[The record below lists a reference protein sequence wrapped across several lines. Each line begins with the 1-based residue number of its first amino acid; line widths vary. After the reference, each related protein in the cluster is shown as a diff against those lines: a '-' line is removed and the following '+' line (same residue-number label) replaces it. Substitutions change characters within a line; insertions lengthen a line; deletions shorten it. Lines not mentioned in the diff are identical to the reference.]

1 MTDMTAAP
9 AHAKP
14 GPRRD
19 HLWVLVIIAACCLV
33 KVWPSWVGIG
43 AEAAFPKLG
52 KMATDWTLAVV
63 VEAYWAYAV
72 YAWLAAPAGR
82 RSRRFAVGSA
92 VGVFALSL
100 IAQSTAPV
108 LADTAVKVLAN
119 ALPVTIL
126 MLVAVLVHLRRAD
139 RAEAEEAERQ
149 SELDAA
155 EARRQAAES
164 SELAG
169 LRAELEAARTTLEP
183 VQADLVTARTEMSRL
198 AARAETLERKL
209 ATATGRKQ
217 PRKPAGV
224 TGRKPAAATARKQ
237 EPATAPATAPEAESD
252 VDREALVLK
261 YLADGH
267 SASEAGRLAG
277 LTDSRGRQIAR
288 KLATAAPK
296 GPDAGQEN
304 GS

>member
-14 GPRRD
+14 VPRRD

-183 VQADLVTARTEMSRL
+183 VQADLVTARTEMPAGGAGRN
-198 AARAETLERKL
+198 ARAE
-209 ATATGRKQ
+209 
-217 PRKPAGV
+217 AGY
-224 TGRKPAAATARKQ
+224 RYRAEA
-237 EPATAPATAPEAESD
+237 APEA
-252 VDREALVLK
+252 
-261 YLADGH
+261 
-267 SASEAGRLAG
+267 GRRYRAETG
-277 LTDSRGRQIAR
+277 CGYRPETGAR
-288 KLATAAPK
+288 YRP
-296 GPDAGQEN
+296 GYRP
-304 GS
+304 GSGVRC